1 MAISSR
7 GEMGVGG
14 GSRGGFGGG
23 GASKS
28 KPKLTVR
35 QKAGKAIVNAT
46 TGKTSA
52 RKYEESKI
60 RENAKPKLPSR
71 KPKPL
76 AEPRSGVKV
85 IPPMAMDQRVAFN
98 MNADAKAYNAKSG
111 AAAKN
116 GPAAMPK
123 NPSYWQL
130 KNLPS
135 LVKINSGTGNKTVS
149 PITYRGKATKKA
161 APARRATG
169 RKSN

>member
-23 GASKS
+23 GRSKAV
-28 KPKLTVR
+28 KPTIK
-35 QKAGKAIVNAT
+35 KK
-46 TGKTSA
+46 
-52 RKYEESKI
+52 
-60 RENAKPKLPSR
+60 
-71 KPKPL
+71 L
-76 AEPRSGVKV
+76 AEPKSAVKV
-85 IPPMAMDQRVAFN
+85 IPKMPMDQRVAFN
-98 MNADAKAYNAKSG
+98 INADAKVYNAKSG
-111 AAAKN
+111 AGAKQ

-149 PITYRGKATKKA
+149 PITYRAKATKKA
-161 APARRATG
+161 APAKRATG
-169 RKSN
+169 PK